1 MLTIINITHIC
12 DIGVISVLIFFLS
25 SSLVNNIF
33 TKQKYL
39 CLECL
44 TESHLEKKYIEKHKI
59 PLKK

>member
-44 TESHLEKKYIEKHKI
+44 TESHLEKKIH
-59 PLKK
+59 